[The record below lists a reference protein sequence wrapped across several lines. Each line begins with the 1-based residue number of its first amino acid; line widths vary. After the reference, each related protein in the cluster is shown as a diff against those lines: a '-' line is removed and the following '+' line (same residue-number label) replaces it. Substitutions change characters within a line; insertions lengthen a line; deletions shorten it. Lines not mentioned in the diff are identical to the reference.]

1 MKYKPLALAAAALVA
16 SGLAFGNAQAANLM
30 TGGGAMPDIA
40 TSQDPNIQ
48 QVSHHWHH
56 HGSSV
61 FLGLGFGFPGFY
73 QPYYYDPYPYYY
85 RPYYYRPY
93 YYRPYYYR
101 PYYYQSYS
109 YAPVRSRHV
118 RYCLNRYRT
127 YNMRTNT
134 FRGYDGYLHRCR
146 SPYRY

>member
-16 SGLAFGNAQAANLM
+16 SGLAFGNAQAANVM
-30 TGGGAMPDIA
+30 SGGGMMPDIV
-40 TSQDPNIQ
+40 TSQDPTIQ
-48 QVSHHWHH
+48 QVSHRWHRH
-56 HGSSV
+56 RSSGV

-73 QPYYYDPYPYYY
+73 QPYYYNPYPYYY

-93 YYRPYYYR
+93 YYQ